1 MKGFINRGF
10 SGNHNSVPSQEEA
23 VKREATR
30 VEGWDFFEEDFKDRV
45 SVSERKYNK
54 SLQKWYK
61 ILKVSSGI
69 VSNTN
74 SQSTRL

>member
-10 SGNHNSVPSQEEA
+10 SGNNSVPSQEEA

-69 VSNTN
+69 VSYTN